1 MSWCFFKSRNPSGAN
16 LNALGCYLLISLFF
30 VIATMIEF
38 AVVLII
44 KRRLEWIPKN
54 TMRQGFD
61 LTRNQ
66 RWLRRISGIRN
77 RKLLPINTV
86 ESHSKDYD
94 NESLEISIMKPNK
107 HQLIGSNW
115 MISSVTEAIDFVS
128 FITFSASYLL
138 FNCVYYAMYL

>member
-1 MSWCFFKSRNPSGAN
+1 
-16 LNALGCYLLISLFF
+16 
-30 VIATMIEF
+30 MIEF

-77 RKLLPINTV
+77 RKLLPKNTV
-86 ESHSKDYD
+86 ESHSKDYY
-94 NESLEISIMKPNK
+94 NERLEISTMKPIK
-107 HQLIGSNW
+107 HELIGSNW
-115 MISSVTEAIDFVS
+115 MISSVTEAIDFIS
-128 FITFSASYLL
+128 LITFSFSYLL
-138 FNCVYYAMYL
+138 FNCIYYAKYM